1 MDWLSKMLGVKS
13 GQYRPQLAR
22 FAFGI
27 IGLCVAFPAFAELAL
42 TDSIMADIAYANNMA
57 ELEAG
62 PEVGAHFDVLTD
74 LGLSAISGRGAEA
87 TKLESKDKFAVLLWD
102 ERGSGNKRPTGHD
115 VDGGSGFQAVNS
127 SINLT
132 VNRR

>member
-1 MDWLSKMLGVKS
+1 MDWLRKIQGVKS
-13 GQYRPQLAR
+13 GQYRPR
-22 FAFGI
+22 FAGLAFGI
-27 IGLCVAFPAFAELAL
+27 IGLCGAFPVFADVAL
-42 TDSIMADIAYANNMA
+42 TDSKMADFSYANNIA
-57 ELEAG
+57 ELEAL
-62 PEVGAHFDVLTD
+62 PEVGGHFDVLTD

-102 ERGSGNKRPTGHD
+102 ERGNGNKRPTGHD

-127 SINLT
+127 SVNLT